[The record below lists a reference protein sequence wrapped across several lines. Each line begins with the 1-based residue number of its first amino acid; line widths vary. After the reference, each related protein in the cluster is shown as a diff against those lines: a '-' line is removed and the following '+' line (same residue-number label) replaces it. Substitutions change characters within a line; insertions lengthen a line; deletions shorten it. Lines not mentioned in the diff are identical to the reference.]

1 MTTMKTFATVLIL
14 ALAGLAAAPS
24 PATETLV
31 LQGLSQPVE
40 IIRDPW
46 GISHIYAQNQKD
58 LFFAQGFSVAR
69 DRLFQLEIWRRLAT
83 GTLAEI
89 LGRKALERDIGA
101 RLLKLRANMKEEM
114 AHYHP
119 QAEEIIGS
127 FVQGI
132 NAQAQCLEFL
142 LRH

>member
-1 MTTMKTFATVLIL
+1 MAAMKILYTALIL
-14 ALAGLAAAPS
+14 TLISLRAASS
-24 PATETLV
+24 PATEILV
-31 LQGLSQPVE
+31 LDGVSQPVE

-58 LFFAQGFSVAR
+58 LFFAQGFGVAR

-101 RLLKLRANMKEEM
+101 RLLRLRADMKAEM
-114 AHYHP
+114 AQYH
-119 QAEEIIGS
+119 S
-127 FVQGI
+127 
-132 NAQAQCLEFL
+132 
-142 LRH
+142 